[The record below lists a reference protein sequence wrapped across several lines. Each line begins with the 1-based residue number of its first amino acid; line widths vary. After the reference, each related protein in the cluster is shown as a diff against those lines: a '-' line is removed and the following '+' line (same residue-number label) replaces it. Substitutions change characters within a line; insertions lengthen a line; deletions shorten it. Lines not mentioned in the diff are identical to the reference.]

1 MISKSLALLVIN
13 EALATG
19 ADYAEIF
26 YEDSRAY
33 SLSIE
38 NGVVRT
44 SSSNSLL
51 LEHDVRR
58 NAAIKHANSGF
69 IDIIAK
75 KTFCIILSIRYSLK
89 VFYTIINIS
98 FYS

>member
-13 EALATG
+13 EALSTG

-38 NGVVRT
+38 NGEVKT
-44 SSSNSLL
+44 SSSNSMCGVGLRLL
-51 LEHDVRR
+51 KQ
-58 NAAIKHANSGF
+58 NQ
-69 IDIIAK
+69 
-75 KTFCIILSIRYSLK
+75 CIYG
-89 VFYTIINIS
+89 YTND
-98 FYS
+98 